1 MYSES
6 RIEVAQCMETR
17 GTVRDPGLG
26 SRAAST
32 GSHETV
38 LRWAAVPCC
47 LLAHTKTK
55 RVGRVGR
62 PRSRCPEALTRRRR
76 VAPKRAAARGVSSS
90 ELTSPQSQDRAHA
103 VQVHPARGGVR
114 VQVRQ
119 DQDVPPREGAQAEAT
134 RRGACE
140 GSTGV
145 GVATRC
151 QLASNPPRTP
161 YD

>member
-1 MYSES
+1 
-6 RIEVAQCMETR
+6 METR

-26 SRAAST
+26 SRVAST
-32 GSHETV
+32 GSHVTV

-47 LLAHTKTK
+47 LLAHTKSKKGGTGGASSEPLPRGAHATTTRGPK
-55 RVGRVGR
+55 R
-62 PRSRCPEALTRRRR
+62 
-76 VAPKRAAARGVSSS
+76 RAAAKDVSLS
-90 ELTSPQSQDRAHA
+90 ELASPQSQNCAHA
-103 VQVHPARGGVR
+103 VQMHPARGGVR

-119 DQDVPPREGAQAEAT
+119 DQDVPPREGAQTEAT
-134 RRGACE
+134 RRGACK